1 MTDMTLDRQ
10 HEAAAARS
18 AGRSLRVEVTSATH
32 RGQVRAN
39 NEDAVLAER
48 ADSPVAERRG
58 VLCVVA
64 DGMGGHAAGEV
75 ASSLA
80 VQTTRQHFYAS
91 REPEN
96 GLALREA
103 ISAANEAVWRE
114 AQRSPDRAGMGC
126 TISAAVVRGDEVAV
140 GHVGDSRAY
149 MVRRADITQITTDHS
164 WVAEQVRA
172 GALTPEQARQ
182 HPRRNVITRAIGQRA
197 SVAVDIYRLHAAAG
211 DAIVLCSDGLSSVV
225 EDDEIG
231 RYARELPPQEA
242 VKRLIDVA
250 NSRGAPDNVT
260 VAVMR
265 LAVDAVTSAGGRRP
279 GWGLLGLALLLVVIA
294 AYVVLRP
301 F

>member
-1 MTDMTLDRQ
+1 M
-10 HEAAAARS
+10 A
-18 AGRSLRVEVTSATH
+18 SLSD
-32 RGQVRAN
+32 RGQVRPN

-91 REPEN
+91 DDPEN
-96 GLALREA
+96 GAALREA

-114 AQRSPDRAGMGC
+114 AQRSPDKAGMGC
-126 TISAAVVRGDEVAV
+126 TLSAAVVRGDEVVV

-149 MVRRADITQITTDHS
+149 LVRRADITQITTDHS

-197 SVAVDIYRLHAAAG
+197 SVEVEIYRFCAASG
-211 DAIVLCSDGLSSVV
+211 DAIVLCSDGLTSVV

-242 VKRLIDVA
+242 VQRLIDAA

-265 LAVDAVTSAGGRRP
+265 LTVDAVTPTSGRRL
-279 GWGLLGLALLLVVIA
+279 GWGLLGLALLVVAIA

>member
-1 MTDMTLDRQ
+1 MTDMTLDNL
-10 HEAAAARS
+10 HEVRTA
-18 AGRSLRVEVTSATH
+18 RSLRVQVASATD
-32 RGQVRAN
+32 RGQVRSN
-39 NEDAVLAER
+39 NEDAVLAETG
-48 ADSPVAERRG
+48 DSQAPERRG

-91 REPEN
+91 NNPEN
-96 GLALREA
+96 GEALREA
-103 ISAANEAVWRE
+103 VSAANEAVWRE

-126 TISAAVVRGDEVAV
+126 TISAAVVHGDEVAV

-149 MVRRADITQITTDHS
+149 LVRRADITQITTDHS

-182 HPRRNVITRAIGQRA
+182 HPRRNVITRALGQRA
-197 SVAVDIYRLHAAAG
+197 SVAVDLYRLHAAAG
-211 DAIVLCSDGLSSVV
+211 DAIVLCSDGLTSVV
-225 EDDEIG
+225 ADEEIG

-242 VKRLIDVA
+242 VQRLIDVA

-265 LAVDAVTSAGGRRP
+265 LTVDAVTPVSRRLR
-279 GWGLLGLALLLVVIA
+279 WGLLGFALLLAAIA